1 MRKVI
6 AALGL
11 ALALTGCST
20 AGVLSAVTSA
30 VSPNKP
36 EVTAQVGAE
45 NTKQGIG
52 VTSKVESTSK
62 TEVGDVSGSARVKQ
76 TQVKKST
83 QAEIGP
89 VTATNMKVVSS
100 DPYPMLI
107 AFGIGMAS
115 VLGLVF
121 WFVPT
126 PRQLFAKKEAQD
138 GRQD

>member
-6 AALGL
+6 AVLGL

-20 AGVLSAVTSA
+20 AGALSAITSA

-36 EVTAQVGAE
+36 EITAQVGAE

-52 VTSKVESTSK
+52 VNSKVETTNKS
-62 TEVGDVSGSARVKQ
+62 EVGDVSGSAQVKQ
-76 TQVKKST
+76 SQVKKST
-83 QAEIGP
+83 QVQTGA

-100 DPYPMLI
+100 DPYPLLM
-107 AFGIGMAS
+107 AFALGLAS

-126 PRQLFAKKEAQD
+126 PRQLFAKKEV
-138 GRQD
+138 

>member
-1 MRKVI
+1 MSRVI
-6 AALGL
+6 AVLGL

-36 EVTAQVGAE
+36 EITAQVGAE
-45 NTKQGIG
+45 NVKQGLGLNSRI
-52 VTSKVESTSK
+52 ESTSK
-62 TEVGDVSGSARVKQ
+62 TEIGDVSGSAQVKQ

-83 QAEIGP
+83 QVATGP

-100 DPYPMLI
+100 DPYPLLI
-107 AFGIGMAS
+107 AFALGLAS

-126 PRQLFAKKEAQD
+126 PKQLFSKKEV
-138 GRQD
+138 